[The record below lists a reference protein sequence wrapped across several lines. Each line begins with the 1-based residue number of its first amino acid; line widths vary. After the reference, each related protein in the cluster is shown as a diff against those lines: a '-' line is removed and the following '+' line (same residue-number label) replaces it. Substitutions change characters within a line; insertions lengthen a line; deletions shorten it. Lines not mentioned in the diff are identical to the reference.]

1 MAFWK
6 RKKNKQEK
14 ESKYAETPENSQN
27 QKLSTTK
34 LKVIFYVWNIF
45 SIVLFSS
52 YTMFVIYKLSEK
64 SFLSKIIIYLL
75 IAYFFAFVLLI
86 LISIGNKTSLKY
98 RLKNF
103 QSATKFL
110 KYSVQIINFTLALAT
125 SLNVLFT
132 TGRVDVSAIFYGIL
146 SLILTIICILFEIA
160 KIIIRKNIPLIKH
173 NFLEMRDKP
182 VPPRKQNK
190 DENEN

>member
-6 RKKNKQEK
+6 RKNNKQEK
-14 ESKYAETPENSQN
+14 ESKYAETPENSQK

-86 LISIGNKTSLKY
+86 LISIGNKTNLKY

-110 KYSVQIINFTLALAT
+110 KYFVQIINFTLALAT
-125 SLNVLFT
+125 SLSVLFT
-132 TGRVDVSAIFYGIL
+132 TGKVDISAIFYGIL
-146 SLILTIICILFEIA
+146 SLILTILCILFEIA

-182 VPPRKQNK
+182 VPPRNQNK
-190 DENEN
+190 DEK

>member
-6 RKKNKQEK
+6 RKNNKQEK

-27 QKLSTTK
+27 RKLSTTK

-86 LISIGNKTSLKY
+86 LISIGNKTNLKY

-110 KYSVQIINFTLALAT
+110 KYFVQIINFTLALAT
-125 SLNVLFT
+125 SLSVLFT
-132 TGRVDVSAIFYGIL
+132 TGKVDISAIFYGIL
-146 SLILTIICILFEIA
+146 SLILTILCILFEIA

-182 VPPRKQNK
+182 VPPRNQNK
-190 DENEN
+190 DEK

>member
-27 QKLSTTK
+27 QKLSITK

-86 LISIGNKTSLKY
+86 LISIGNKTNLKY

-182 VPPRKQNK
+182 VPPRNQNK
-190 DENEN
+190 DEK

>member
-1 MAFWK
+1 M
-6 RKKNKQEK
+6 
-14 ESKYAETPENSQN
+14 
-27 QKLSTTK
+27 
-34 LKVIFYVWNIF
+34 
-45 SIVLFSS
+45 
-52 YTMFVIYKLSEK
+52 
-64 SFLSKIIIYLL
+64 
-75 IAYFFAFVLLI
+75 
-86 LISIGNKTSLKY
+86 
-98 RLKNF
+98 
-103 QSATKFL
+103 
-110 KYSVQIINFTLALAT
+110 QIINFTLALAT

>member
-6 RKKNKQEK
+6 RKNNKQEK

-110 KYSVQIINFTLALAT
+110 KYFVQIINFTLALAT
-125 SLNVLFT
+125 SLSVLFT
-132 TGRVDVSAIFYGIL
+132 TGKVDISAIFYGIL

-182 VPPRKQNK
+182 VPPRNQNK
-190 DENEN
+190 DEK